1 VSLRHAKDAGADLV
15 EVGYSA
21 ALSPSRRD
29 EAIVNLKV
37 RLILRYGLI
46 E

>member
-1 VSLRHAKDAGADLV
+1 MPTSSRSDL
-15 EVGYSA
+15 GSA
-21 ALSPSRRD
+21 ESNVD
-29 EAIVNLKV
+29 GMDAIVNLKV